1 MNKIKLCKKCKKT
14 LLKEL
19 KENPIWRM
27 TYGIPAFKIVN
38 ELIELIENSEILDSK
53 KEQSEPYKKRKK
65 ALKRLRSCN

>member
-27 TYGIPAFKIVN
+27 TYGIPAFKIVD
-38 ELIELIENSEILDSK
+38 ELIENSQKHSK
-53 KEQSEPYKKRKK
+53 TKREDKK
-65 ALKRLRSCN
+65 NE